1 QGDRADPRRPRGPLR
16 DDRREGRDDRL
27 HPRLPRRGASH
38 PRDPRGVH
46 LPRHHRRRRGVE
58 CLARIPLLAL
68 SVRPSE
74 GHCMNPLSQK
84 HNRDCTCDKETL
96 DTELKAEL
104 CAMVHEDDSERLMT
118 MVGVCSEQNYSR
130 VKRILS
136 TVARNAHL
144 PYNRRDD
151 LISYFG
157 EAVIKMVSKKWREEP
172 RQFDQMRAAAYIL
185 EMRTREILRQER
197 LHGLLGEGTQSKS
210 PAKRK
215 KMEAVDKSRERIDP
229 TRANPRTQGVTL
241 TLAGLRPSAEAVAL
255 DDESSSA
262 HELSVVDQYDESE
275 AERSAVIAAIIRE
288 CDDKD
293 LREDLRIS
301 SQSRKPK
308 RRKPRYGDIARVF
321 YARHREGSF
330 PTKDDV
336 IHELGLKGTEDK
348 VLAREAGKRLSEVH
362 EMSREAFSDLVD

>member
-1 QGDRADPRRPRGPLR
+1 M
-16 DDRREGRDDRL
+16 
-27 HPRLPRRGASH
+27 S
-38 PRDPRGVH
+38 
-46 LPRHHRRRRGVE
+46 
-58 CLARIPLLAL
+58 
-68 SVRPSE
+68 
-74 GHCMNPLSQK
+74 PLSPK

-118 MVGVCSEQNYSR
+118 MVGEFIEQNYSR

-144 PYNRRDD
+144 PYNRKDD

-172 RQFDQMRAAAYIL
+172 WQFDQMRAAAYIL

-215 KMEAVDKSRERIDP
+215 KMEAVDKSRERFLEQYGRPPSPSELRDFHNERMYS
-229 TRANPRTQGVTL
+229 TRADPRKQGVIITL
-241 TLAGLRPSAEAVAL
+241 DDLRPSAEAVSL

-275 AERSAVIAAIIRE
+275 AERSAIIGAILRE

-293 LREDLRIS
+293 MREDLKIA

-308 RRKPRYGDIARVF
+308 RRKPRYGDIARIF
-321 YARHREGSF
+321 YRRHSEGHF
-330 PTKDDV
+330 PTKEDV
-336 IHELGLKGTEDK
+336 VHELGLDGPED
-348 VLAREAGKRLSEVH
+348 VIPAREVGRRLAEVH
-362 EMSREAFSDLVD
+362 EMSRDAFSDMLER

>member
-1 QGDRADPRRPRGPLR
+1 M
-16 DDRREGRDDRL
+16 
-27 HPRLPRRGASH
+27 S
-38 PRDPRGVH
+38 
-46 LPRHHRRRRGVE
+46 
-58 CLARIPLLAL
+58 
-68 SVRPSE
+68 
-74 GHCMNPLSQK
+74 PLSPK

-104 CAMVHEDDSERLMT
+104 CAMVHEDDSERLMA
-118 MVGVCSEQNYSR
+118 MVGEFIEQNYPR
-130 VKRILS
+130 IKRILS

-144 PYNRRDD
+144 PYNRKDD

-157 EAVIKMVSKKWREEP
+157 EAVIKLVSDVWREKP
-172 RQFDQMRAAAYIL
+172 RQFDQMTASAYIL
-185 EMRTREILRQER
+185 EMRTREILREER
-197 LHGLLGEGTQSKS
+197 LHGLSGEGAQFRS
-210 PAKRK
+210 PSQRK
-215 KMEAVDKSRERIDP
+215 KMDAVGKSRERFFEQHKRSPSLSELRDFHNERMYS
-229 TRANPRTQGVTL
+229 TRADPRKQGVLVTL
-241 TLAGLRPSAEAVAL
+241 ENLRSSAETVSL
-255 DDESSSA
+255 DDESSST

-293 LREDLRIS
+293 LRDDLKIA

-308 RRKPRYGDIARVF
+308 RRKPRYGDIARIF

-336 IHELGLKGTEDK
+336 VHELGLKGAEDK

>member
-1 QGDRADPRRPRGPLR
+1 
-16 DDRREGRDDRL
+16 
-27 HPRLPRRGASH
+27 
-38 PRDPRGVH
+38 
-46 LPRHHRRRRGVE
+46 
-58 CLARIPLLAL
+58 
-68 SVRPSE
+68 
-74 GHCMNPLSQK
+74 MNPLSQK

-96 DTELKAEL
+96 GTELKAEL

-118 MVGVCSEQNYSR
+118 MVGEFIEQNYSR

-157 EAVIKMVSKKWREEP
+157 EAVIKMVSDVWREKP
-172 RQFDQMRAAAYIL
+172 RQFDQMTASAYIL

-197 LHGLLGEGTQSKS
+197 LHGLSGEGTQFKS

-215 KMEAVDKSRERIDP
+215 KMEAVDKSRERFLEQYGRPPSPSELRDFHNERMYS
-229 TRANPRTQGVTL
+229 TRADPRKQGVIITL
-241 TLAGLRPSAEAVAL
+241 DDLRPSAEAVSL

-293 LREDLRIS
+293 LREDLRVS

-336 IHELGLKGTEDK
+336 IHELGLKGAEDK